1 MYITIQQASKLFDI
15 KVKNLQNLY
24 YIDKKNARDD
34 RFKMIDGILH
44 VKKDFKALYAKELES
59 LWFKALEIE
68 PCEKSLCSII
78 ARKVDK
84 STNTIYMYIRNFKF
98 KNTNVA
104 KEVIKALKDYI
115 QTHPSLFEV
124 A

>member
-24 YIDKKNARDD
+24 YIDIKNHRYD
-34 RFKMIDGILH
+34 RFKKIDGVLY
-44 VKKDFKALYAKELES
+44 VEENFKALYAGELET

-78 ARKVDK
+78 AKKVNK
-84 STNTIYMYIRNFKF
+84 STNTLYMYIRNFKF